1 MSVTLQS
8 CRVSILVKAL
18 PQRST
23 AHGETVCCAG
33 VTARGEFKRLY
44 PVRFR
49 QLSDESAFKRWD
61 WVNFKYRRPTR
72 DNRDESCHVAEES
85 IKRDGC
91 MPRKDRAAF
100 LNPLVSKSVAEA
112 AEAGRSLALIR
123 PRNTRFYYKAKSSEQ
138 IEAER
143 ETYRQ
148 AASQGD
154 FFDEEL
160 KALEPSPYEFRF
172 KFEDGTGP
180 HDYAN
185 GDWEAHAMFFFGK
198 RREGSERAALEWMS
212 TTFNDE
218 YPKKGMLF
226 CVGNMAKRLHT
237 WQLLGVLRVD
247 DTGQDALPL

>member
-23 AHGETVCCAG
+23 AKGETVCCAG

-49 QLSDESAFKRWD
+49 HLSDESAFKRWD
-61 WVNFKYRRPTR
+61 WVDFKYRSPTSDRRP
-72 DNRDESCHVAEES
+72 ESCHVMEDTIRVSGRMAD
-85 IKRDGC
+85 R
-91 MPRKDRAAF
+91 DRASF
-100 LNPLVSKSVAEA
+100 LNPLVSASVADASA
-112 AEAGRSLALIR
+112 AGKSLALIR
-123 PRNTRFYYKAKSSEQ
+123 PRNTHFYFKEKSDEQ
-138 IEAER
+138 IEKER
-143 ETYRQ
+143 RTYAQ
-148 AASQGD
+148 AASQGEI
-154 FFDEEL
+154 FDKQL
-160 KALEPSPYEFRF
+160 AALEPSPFEFRF

-185 GDWEAHAMFFFGK
+185 GDWEAHAMFFFGR

-212 TTFNDE
+212 ITFNDE

-226 CVGNMAKRLHT
+226 CVGNMAKRPHT

-247 DTGQDALPL
+247 DTGQGALSL